1 MCMQCG
7 RLSVQCT
14 REWGL
19 VMPVRGAEGP
29 TRGRVTD
36 LYSESCKSKADATE
50 MKCNGACGARTAH
63 RVQARALTTPNVL
76 LVQVR
81 RPGADGTLQ
90 KFSVDV
96 EDQLHLPGM
105 DALELAAVVY
115 HDGANVNS
123 GKYMCVC
130 RCSDGA
136 FRMFDGA
143 VQPYPFSPGG
153 SQAKKGA
160 VHMLVYTRPRGGER
174 LCRRLDRSTVPEW
187 KQWGRPWRCGRW
199 SRQQTS
205 WRGRRRTQ
213 ASGTRSC

>member
-1 MCMQCG
+1 
-7 RLSVQCT
+7 
-14 REWGL
+14 
-19 VMPVRGAEGP
+19 MPVPSVDWPERV
-29 TRGRVTD
+29 RVTD
-36 LYSESCKSKADATE
+36 LYSESCKSKADATLA
-50 MKCNGACGARTAH
+50 KCNGTCGAVTPH
-63 RVQARALTTPNVL
+63 RVQARAVTTPNVL
-76 LVQVR
+76 VVQVQQ
-81 RPGADGTLQ
+81 PGADGAL
-90 KFSVDV
+90 KKCSLDV

-160 VHMLVYTRPRGGER
+160 VHMLVYTRPRGGAS
-174 LCRRLDRSTVPEW
+174 L
-187 KQWGRPWRCGRW
+187 
-199 SRQQTS
+199 
-205 WRGRRRTQ
+205 Q
-213 ASGTRSC
+213 APRAIKLARVEAVGKVVML